1 MILKKSAALHLPLT
15 LSLTLSL
22 VSASLFCS
30 LSALASPLPSAKLLI
45 PAPPSS
51 RSLPTHS
58 LLTTDY
64 SLNHYAIGMFHF
76 NLQYVAGDYKIERRI
91 IEESLFP
98 VLQFFDKNPQYKSDI
113 EIQGYAIDLLA
124 EEHPAVLALLKK
136 LVKRKQIELVIA
148 HYSDQ
153 FFIGY
158 PALDMQRSIELSDQ
172 ALARQGLERSRVF
185 FGQEIQWSPGMAY
198 ALKGK
203 YDVVVTS
210 SDPNSWYN
218 DETLPLVNVKY
229 GDDSIEALIG
239 GGKKKLNGMD
249 WTIAFLDDGEEFNS
263 LDYNSNFYRV
273 PEQEKLNV
281 DNYKKLLDQ
290 GYQFVTITEL
300 TQKIKKDP
308 GYTIPDY
315 PFTPEGT
322 WHMNVCG
329 PFMWMGRQ
337 RSGVETDGVTRALS
351 YQARGE
357 VMMAENLVAY
367 AEKQGKDVEEVRK
380 LLKEA
385 WKHLL
390 LSEVSDSS
398 GWDPWLVE
406 VQYTDNEVATTRM
419 LLKKILEQLRKM
431 LAVSGK
437 SLLVNTGTGSVEE
450 RGAHDSPLP
459 VAASLPVNFAV
470 NAQSYNVRISKLS
483 EVLYRM
489 DVQCTRPDNGAVEIV
504 FDTAPDGLQYSASCG
519 EQTKVTIPTTY
530 KHDPAFALTNGFIYL
545 NNGYSLV
552 KDCTVEHLAATWK
565 MKSGKLVFR
574 EELKEGN
581 MTMNMR
587 FYVLKGSADQGL
599 QFANSLNAW
608 PSYCVKFREDKIEM
622 ERITP

>member
-1 MILKKSAALHLPLT
+1 
-15 LSLTLSL
+15 
-22 VSASLFCS
+22 
-30 LSALASPLPSAKLLI
+30 
-45 PAPPSS
+45 
-51 RSLPTHS
+51 
-58 LLTTDY
+58 
-64 SLNHYAIGMFHF
+64 MFHF

-91 IEESLFP
+91 IRESLFP
-98 VLQFFDKNPQYKSDI
+98 VLQFFDKNPQYRSDI

-124 EEHPAVLALLKK
+124 EEHPDVLALLKK

-172 ALARQGLERSRVF
+172 ALAKQGLERSRVF
-185 FGQEIQWSPGMAY
+185 FGQEMQWSPALAY

-203 YDVVVTS
+203 YDIVATS

-218 DETLPLVNVKY
+218 NETLPLVNVKY
-229 GDDSIEALIG
+229 GNDSIKALIG
-239 GGKKKLNGMD
+239 GGKKSLNNLE

-263 LDYNSNFYRV
+263 LDYNSNFYQV
-273 PEQEKLNV
+273 PEQEKKNA
-281 DNYKKLLDQ
+281 DNYKKLLDE
-290 GYQFVTITEL
+290 GYKFVTITEL
-300 TQKIKKDP
+300 AQKIKDDP
-308 GYTIPDY
+308 GYTLPDY

-322 WHMNVCG
+322 WHMKVCG

-337 RSGVETDGVTRALS
+337 RSGVETDGITRALS

-357 VMMAENLVAY
+357 VMMAEDLIKY
-367 AEKQGKDVEEVRK
+367 AEKQGKDVEELRK
-380 LLKEA
+380 LLQEA

-419 LLKKILEQLRKM
+419 LLKKILEQLQKM
-431 LAVSGK
+431 LALSNK
-437 SLLVNTGTGSVEE
+437 SLFVNTGNGSVNET
-450 RGAHDSPLP
+450 GTPDNLIHT
-459 VAASLPVNFAV
+459 AAQLPVNFAV
-470 NAQSYNVRISKLS
+470 NAQSYTVKVSKVS
-483 EVLYRM
+483 EILYRM
-489 DVQCTRPDNGAVEIV
+489 DIQCTRPENGAVEIV

-519 EQTKVTIPTTY
+519 EELKVTIPTTY
-530 KHDPAFALTNGFIYL
+530 KNDPAFALTNGFIYL
-545 NNGYSLV
+545 NNGYSLI

-565 MKSGKLVFR
+565 VKTQKLVFR

-587 FYVLKGSADQGL
+587 FYVMKGSAAEGL

-608 PSYCVKFREDKIEM
+608 PSYYVNFKEDKTAFS
-622 ERITP
+622 RVTP